1 MYDTIIVGAGPVGLY
16 AAYYLQSKGIKVC
29 LLEANHQV
37 GGQLTS
43 MYPEKS
49 IVNLPGVKEIKAQ
62 DYINDLVNQLD
73 SDNIIHLN
81 QKVMSVTKDGEV
93 FIVSSETDS
102 FTANSVIIATGNGEL
117 KPRPLG
123 VEDED
128 KIENIIYAITDLKAL
143 EQQDVVIFGGGD
155 SAIDWALHLEPI
167 AKHVSVIHRRNEFR
181 ALASSVEQLR
191 QTSASIYTPHSL
203 VNYEVNDNKITSLV
217 IEDKESKEK
226 ITLNPDY
233 VICNF
238 GFVYEKNVL
247 EQWGIDIVDNKVV
260 VDRKQASNLEGIFAI
275 GDACSYESKNYNILT
290 GLGEASVVANN
301 VINYLATLEC
311 NKDRRLNGAKNY

>member
-49 IVNLPGVKEIKAQ
+49 IVNLPGIKEIKAQ
-62 DYINDLVNQLD
+62 DYVKDLVKQLD

-81 QKVMSVTKDGEV
+81 QKVMSVTKEGEE
-93 FIVSSETDS
+93 FIVSSDTDS
-102 FTANSVIIATGNGEL
+102 FTANSVIVATGNGEL

-155 SAIDWALHLEPI
+155 SAIDWALHLEPS

-203 VNYEVNDNKITSLV
+203 VNYEVNDNKIISLV
-217 IEDKESKEK
+217 IEDKESKEQ

-247 EQWGIDIVDNKVV
+247 ERWGIDIVDNKVV

-311 NKDRRLNGAKNY
+311 NKDRSLNGAKNY